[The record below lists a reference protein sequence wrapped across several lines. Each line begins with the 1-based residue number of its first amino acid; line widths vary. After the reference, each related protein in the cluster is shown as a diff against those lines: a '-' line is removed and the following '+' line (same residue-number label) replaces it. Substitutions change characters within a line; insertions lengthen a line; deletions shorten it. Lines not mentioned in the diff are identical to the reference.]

1 MEWKPFLFQNLTFF
15 FSPLFLETHWTSVAS
30 CFSIFT
36 CCCSA
41 FWGPATCTIS
51 SPPPPHPPPPSPPP
65 PAPSPS
71 SPGAS
76 HSPQLWVWS
85 TSYLHL
91 KGEVIRVH
99 LQDHLTKTKAA
110 VSSSSDDRE
119 LTLHLRPIDVFSCKR
134 FYKAYS
140 SKYPAIKYFGYLS
153 SVLLLLWNMIVPIAR
168 IMTRGTNMKLNQ
180 IHTKYP

>member
-1 MEWKPFLFQNLTFF
+1 MTHFILIFEFLLVNMEWKPFLFQNLTFF

-99 LQDHLTKTKAA
+99 LQDHPTKTKAT
-110 VSSSSDDRE
+110 VSSSSE
-119 LTLHLRPIDVFSCKR
+119 VLWVSFFSVIA
-134 FYKAYS
+134 FM
-140 SKYPAIKYFGYLS
+140 KYDY
-153 SVLLLLWNMIVPIAR
+153 
-168 IMTRGTNMKLNQ
+168 T
-180 IHTKYP
+180 HC